1 MSKIKMVDIGNKA
14 IVKRIAIAEGKIK
27 LKESTIRAIKEQK
40 IKKGD
45 PLDIATTAG
54 LTGAKRTSDLIP
66 LCHPIPITNID
77 ISFRL
82 GLTTI
87 TARCEVKAEYKT
99 GVEMEA
105 LVGVTNSL
113 LTIWDMTKYLE
124 KDKEGQYPGTRIYG
138 IRVVRK
144 EKGNKKDLQ

>member
-1 MSKIKMVDIGNKA
+1 MNKVRMVDIGDKPN
-14 IVKRIAIAEGKIK
+14 VERVAIAEGKIR
-27 LKESTIRAIKEQK
+27 LKEGTIKKIKEQK

-45 PLDIATTAG
+45 VLAAATTSGIMA
-54 LTGAKRTSDLIP
+54 TKRTSDLIP
-66 LCHPIPITNID
+66 LCHPIPVTDID
-77 ISFRL
+77 ISFVSDRAA
-82 GLTTI
+82 I

-105 LVGVTNSL
+105 LVGVTNAL

-124 KDKEGQYPGTRIYG
+124 KDEKGQYPNTRIYG

-144 EKGNKKDLQ
+144 EKGR

>member
-1 MSKIKMVDIGNKA
+1 MSKVRMVDIGNKA
-14 IVKRIAIAEGKIK
+14 IIKRVAIAEGKIK
-27 LKESTIRAIKEQK
+27 LKESTIRAINEQK

-45 PLDIATTAG
+45 ALAIATTAG
-54 LTGAKRTSDLIP
+54 LMAAKRTSDLIP
-66 LCHPIPITNID
+66 LCHQVPITNID

-82 GLTTI
+82 GRATL

-105 LVGVTNSL
+105 LVGVTSAL

-124 KDKEGQYPGTRIYG
+124 KDEEGQYPETRVYG
-138 IRVVRK
+138 VRVIRK
-144 EKGNKKDLQ
+144 EKGK